1 MLEIDGL
8 IGLQHLFCYKAH
20 SYQTMAK
27 YDCPGAVHVNVKD
40 KHRSSPV
47 AWVCCMGQHC
57 DHNLWL
63 DSLFHS
69 SLAALG
75 AILWSLLSQLATV
88 SLKMS
93 IHLHKS
99 SCIQMLW
106 LTGKHISSGQPYYLS
121 IHLGKE
127 TSAHL
132 GFFSV
137 YEYLI
142 DSWRGTFCFNIG
154 LLLCRTLRVFAWS

>member
-1 MLEIDGL
+1 MIINPESYRDRRARDWWPHRPATPVL
-8 IGLQHLFCYKAH
+8 LQGSQLPNHGQIWL
-20 SYQTMAK
+20 
-27 YDCPGAVHVNVKD
+27 PWHVNVKD

-93 IHLHKS
+93 IHLQ
-99 SCIQMLW
+99 IQVFLHTDALAYW
-106 LTGKHISSGQPYYLS
+106 KAYFIGPALLS
-121 IHLGKE
+121 EYPFRERNECTFGI
-127 TSAHL
+127 
-132 GFFSV
+132 FFSV
-137 YEYLI
+137 
-142 DSWRGTFCFNIG
+142 
-154 LLLCRTLRVFAWS
+154 RVFNWQLEGNFLF

>member
-93 IHLHKS
+93 IHLQ
-99 SCIQMLW
+99 IQVFLHTDALAYW
-106 LTGKHISSGQPYYLS
+106 KAYFIGPALLS
-121 IHLGKE
+121 EYPFRERNECTFGI
-127 TSAHL
+127 
-132 GFFSV
+132 FFSV
-137 YEYLI
+137 
-142 DSWRGTFCFNIG
+142 
-154 LLLCRTLRVFAWS
+154 RVFNWQLEGNFLF